1 MGRDETGQSR
11 PRDSVFTTVTWDG
24 LCHFA
29 DFQTHLNRLSN
40 HAERLRL
47 NLPENLESEIK
58 KAFITIQ
65 PLENGESKQP
75 IGLVKIVIDCT
86 SKSNVQLSS
95 RLITLRDEEIEA
107 ITVPAPRWNRKIT
120 GTKHGDW
127 TPYHQARLKADSKG
141 SDLALLVHEFSIV
154 DGDRASPILL
164 DEDGVVWYSNSEQGG
179 VESITRSIILAGLE
193 VHGLPVQNGK
203 LTERIVARAHE
214 MVALGSGMG
223 ASRIITI
230 DGEDI
235 GGTTD
240 ALTQVCRQILSQHY
254 EDSNN
259 WTKMVD

>member
-1 MGRDETGQSR
+1 
-11 PRDSVFTTVTWDG
+11 V
-24 LCHFA
+24 
-29 DFQTHLNRLSN
+29 
-40 HAERLRL
+40 
-47 NLPENLESEIK
+47 
-58 KAFITIQ
+58 
-65 PLENGESKQP
+65 
-75 IGLVKIVIDCT
+75 
-86 SKSNVQLSS
+86 
-95 RLITLRDEEIEA
+95 
-107 ITVPAPRWNRKIT
+107 
-120 GTKHGDW
+120 
-127 TPYHQARLKADSKG
+127 KADSEG
-141 SDLALLVHEFSIV
+141 SDLALLVHEFSII

-193 VHGLPVQNGK
+193 VHGFPVQNGK

-235 GGTTD
+235 GGSAD

-254 EDSNN
+254 ADSNN